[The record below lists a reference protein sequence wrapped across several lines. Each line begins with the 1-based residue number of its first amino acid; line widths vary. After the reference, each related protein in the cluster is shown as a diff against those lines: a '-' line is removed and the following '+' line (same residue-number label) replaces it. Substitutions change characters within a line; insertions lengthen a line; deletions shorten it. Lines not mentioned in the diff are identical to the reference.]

1 MFRVV
6 SYNILAESFVR
17 HHERS
22 AGVDAAARRARLLE
36 EIASFDADVL
46 ALQEV
51 ESDMFAALQK
61 RLGSSYQSVHAL
73 RKGSPDGSAIFS
85 RGGITTSEE
94 LHFDLG
100 KRGKG
105 RLSLLA
111 TTTLDGASVGIVS
124 THLQWQGSET
134 PAERHLGRQQLIE
147 LLDTLDASIPW
158 IVCGDF
164 NANSTSS
171 VLQAAYDRGW
181 ELSCRTQRPWDTT
194 NINGRRRKIDYLLIK
209 PSSLSPTPGRMPK
222 LERNTP
228 LPSLDHPSDHLPVQV
243 DFSLR

>member
-1 MFRVV
+1 MFRVI

-22 AGVDAAARRARLLE
+22 AGVDAGARKARLLD

-51 ESDMFAALQK
+51 EASMFAALQE
-61 RLGSSYQSVHAL
+61 RLGSSYQGVHAL
-73 RKGSPDGSAIFS
+73 RKGSPDGSAIFARAPIS
-85 RGGITTSEE
+85 NLEE

-100 KRGKG
+100 TRGKG

-111 TTTLDGASVGIVS
+111 TTILDGAKIGVVS
-124 THLQWQGSET
+124 THLQWQKNST
-134 PAERHLGRQQLIE
+134 PAGRHLGRQQLVE
-147 LLDTLDASIPW
+147 LLDKLDTSFPW

-181 ELSCRTQRPWDTT
+181 ELSCRSQRPWDTT
-194 NINGRRRKIDYLLIK
+194 NINGRRRKIDYLLIRPGTLT
-209 PSSLSPTPGRMPK
+209 PSPGRMPK
-222 LERNTP
+222 LERDTP